1 VSLFRRSSE
10 QLAQTLT
17 ISQPNS
23 PTLGLAALRRS
34 VVNGRDFDV
43 TREYAAQY
51 GHRTATTFTEIH
63 FQGLQSSEQ
72 ELGSTALSAA
82 SDQVIALG
90 RTFIPKALQ
99 QEAMERWN
107 LRVDLLRESGISI
120 IVDPITEKPDLPP
133 YHVGKALALWS
144 HVANYGDT
152 LGQREAHLI
161 MSDAINVGTK
171 ENVYYEE
178 MTVKKLEHGD
188 IESDV
193 RLIVSEAG
201 RLLVANSLD

>member
-43 TREYAAQY
+43 T
-51 GHRTATTFTEIH
+51 RTATTFTEIH